1 MRSTRSNFVA
11 LLVAGSLALAACGSS
26 DDGTDTT
33 TAAGEGTA
41 ASGGTATSGGTTDG
55 TTAAPAGDC
64 KLDEPLKIG
73 YMMDTGLGAIGDIPA
88 NAGAEFKVKEI
99 NDAGGVGGKPI
110 EYESKQVADDDP
122 AAAQRATA
130 ELIEGGADVILGPP
144 FATMGLPMLE
154 ETKGE
159 IPVFFVTSTEV
170 SLTDSSQGSFLASFN
185 DKVQASAAAEF
196 AKKEGAKS
204 AVTISSTDI
213 PYLNVT
219 TKAFAEV
226 FAAQGGTVAKDLSF
240 SLGATDFSAQVNEIK
255 GLSPVPDVIYSAFF
269 LPEAGVFLEQLRAAG
284 IDSMVISADGFD
296 ASEVWSIGDAA
307 EGVFYTAHTFP
318 ADGNEVQAF
327 LDAYNASGGKDIPT
341 PSFGSLGAETI
352 ESVVAA
358 TTAACSTEGP
368 ALIEA
373 ISAIKDLDT
382 VTGPVTYDG
391 TTGTPKRDVVIMTVK
406 DGAPALAD
414 QFFPTQVAK

>member
-1 MRSTRSNFVA
+1 MRLTRSKVA
-11 LLVAGSLALAACGSS
+11 ACLFTGALVVVGCGSS
-26 DDGTDTT
+26 DDD
-33 TAAGEGTA
+33 
-41 ASGGTATSGGTTDG
+41 TATTDATTGATTGGSG
-55 TTAAPAGDC
+55 AAPGTNPAAAGDC

-73 YMMDTGLGAIGDIPA
+73 YMMDTGLGAIGDVPA
-88 NAGAEFKVKEI
+88 NAGAEFKVKQI
-99 NDAGGVGGKPI
+99 NDAGGVGGQKI

-122 AAAQRATA
+122 AAGQRATA

-159 IPVFFVTSTEV
+159 IPVIFVTSTEV
-170 SLTDSSQGSFLASFN
+170 SLTDSANGSFLASFN
-185 DKVQASAAAEF
+185 DKVQASAAAEL
-196 AKKEGAKS
+196 AKKQGAKN
-204 AVTISSTDI
+204 AVTMSSNDI

-219 TKAFAEV
+219 TKAFTEV
-226 FAAQGGTVAKDLSF
+226 FEAQGGTVQTDLSY

-284 IDSMVISADGFD
+284 VDSTVISADGFD

-307 EGVFYTAHTFP
+307 EGVYYTAHTFP
-318 ADGNEVQAF
+318 SDTNEVRAF

-341 PSFGSLGAETI
+341 PSFGSLGAEAVETA
-352 ESVVAA
+352 VAA
-358 TTAACSTEGP
+358 AGSACTTDGK

-373 ISAIKDLDT
+373 ISTIKDLDT
-382 VTGPVTYDG
+382 VTGTISYDG
-391 TTGTPKRDVVIMTVK
+391 TTGTPKRDVVLMTVK
-406 DGAPALAD
+406 DGKPTLAD